1 MVKDP
6 ASESR
11 AREFVGAPTR
21 AYRKPPGD
29 GCGPQWLL
37 PCPTPGLQSLRDGL
51 QDFPLTTSGFPPS
64 LPMENVL
71 THFSPDCWSRVR
83 GVDVW
88 LMPNL
93 IYPGHPSSQATRTSE
108 IIYPD
113 PGAPTPEPV

>member
-29 GCGPQWLL
+29 GCGPHGFY
-37 PCPTPGLQSLRDGL
+37 PVRLRDCSL
-51 QDFPLTTSGFPPS
+51 SEMVYRYFPLTTSGFPPS

-71 THFSPDCWSRVR
+71 THFPRIV
-83 GVDVW
+83 GLGFV
-88 LMPNL
+88 
-93 IYPGHPSSQATRTSE
+93 E
-108 IIYPD
+108 
-113 PGAPTPEPV
+113 